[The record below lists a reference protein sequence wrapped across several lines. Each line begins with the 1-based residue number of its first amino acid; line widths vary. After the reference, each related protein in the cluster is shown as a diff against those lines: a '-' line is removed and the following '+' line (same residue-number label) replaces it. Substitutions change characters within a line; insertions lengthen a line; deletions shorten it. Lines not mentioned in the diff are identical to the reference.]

1 MRELSVPR
9 VELLT
14 GSTPVVRLDRFSYAV
29 NPDGPTIWMKRDD
42 LTPLAMGGNKLR
54 KLEFLLGEALDQG
67 ADTVITLGAIQ
78 SNHACQTAA
87 AARSLGLEPVLLLRG
102 SHATPETGNLLLDRI
117 FGAAIFLDPSPP
129 HDWGEQ
135 VAEQLRQE
143 GRKPYL
149 IPYGGSNAVGA
160 LGYVAAGLELA
171 HQLSEL
177 ELELAEIVVTSSS
190 GGTQAG
196 LVVAHAAGWLRA
208 PVLGVSVD
216 QSASA
221 LAEAV
226 YHLAVETAERIGVV
240 RPERRHV
247 RVTDDYVGPGY
258 AKMNQATREAI
269 LLLARTE
276 GILTDPVYTGKAL
289 SGLIDLARRGRWST
303 GQHVLFW
310 HTGGLPGLF
319 AYPPLAEQ
327 A

>member
-1 MRELSVPR
+1 MHELSVPR
-9 VELLT
+9 IPLLT
-14 GSTPVVRLDRFSYAV
+14 GPTPVVRLDRFSYAV
-29 NPDGPTIWMKRDD
+29 NPNGPTIWMKRDD

-67 ADTVITLGAIQ
+67 ADTVITLGAVQ

-87 AARSLGLEPVLLLRG
+87 AARALGLEPVLLLRG
-102 SHATPETGNLLLDRI
+102 PSVVPSTGNVLLDRI
-117 FGAAIFLDPSPP
+117 FGATLYLDPSPP
-129 HDWGEQ
+129 PNWGEQ
-135 VAEQLRQE
+135 VAAELSRQ

-149 IPYGGSNAVGA
+149 IPYGGSNAVGV

-171 HQLSEL
+171 GQLADM

-196 LVVAHAAGWLRA
+196 LVVAHAAGWLEA

-216 QSASA
+216 PPAAA
-221 LAEAV
+221 LAETV
-226 YHLAVETAERIGVV
+226 HRLAVEAAERLGLPQPA
-240 RPERRHV
+240 REHV
-247 RVTDDYVGPGY
+247 RVTDAYVGPGY
-258 AKMNQATREAI
+258 AKMNQATQEAI

-289 SGLIDLARRGRWST
+289 SGLIDLARQGRWSAT
-303 GQHVLFW
+303 QHVLFW

-319 AYPPLAEQ
+319 AYPPLP
-327 A
+327 